1 MFATSDGEEIVR
13 QICQVLETASSTQEM
28 LHDIKKLAGLWASA
42 RLRFKDIES
51 HELCAAWGKIV
62 TRSVD
67 SAITS
72 HEAWKKKLLRDSA
85 PTGDIVQVEEQ
96 LTKLKEVSQF
106 KWTTIEPEL

>member
-13 QICQVLETASSTQEM
+13 QICQVLETPSSTDEM
-28 LHDIKKLAGLWASA
+28 LYSIKKLAGLWASA

-51 HELCAAWGKIV
+51 CELCAAWSKIV
-62 TRSVD
+62 TKAVAGAVS
-67 SAITS
+67 SY
-72 HEAWKKKLLRDSA
+72 EAWKTKLLRESA
-85 PTGDIVQVEEQ
+85 PTGEIFEVEQQ

>member
-1 MFATSDGEEIVR
+1 MFAVSDGEELVR
-13 QICQVLETASSTQEM
+13 QICQVLETGSSADHM
-28 LHDIKKLAGLWASA
+28 LHDIQKLGGLWASA

-51 HELCAAWGKIV
+51 CELCAAWGKIV
-62 TRSVD
+62 TRSCD
-67 SAITS
+67 GAIAS
-72 HEAWKKKLLRDSA
+72 HGAWKKKLLRDSA

>member
-1 MFATSDGEEIVR
+1 MFATADGDEMVR
-13 QICQVLETASSTQEM
+13 QVGQVLETEIAGEQM
-28 LHDIKKLAGLWASA
+28 VQDIKKLAGLWASA

-51 HELCAAWGKIV
+51 YELCAAWGKIV

-67 SAITS
+67 SAIAS

-85 PTGDIVQVEEQ
+85 PTGEIVQVEEQ